1 MALRRVT
8 VFGGSGFIGRHLV
21 QRLARRGVIV
31 RVAVRDPEGAAFLKP
46 MGNPGQVVPMR
57 VNIADHAGIAAA
69 VEGADAVVNLVGILY
84 ERGRRS
90 FNEIHVNG
98 AGRIARAAV
107 LAGARRFVQVSALGA
122 DRASPA
128 RYGRSKAAGEA
139 AVREAFSGAVVL
151 RPSVVFGP
159 EDDFFNRFAALARL
173 SPVLPVIGTM
183 PRLELRA
190 EGGPRLDLAGDGG
203 TRFQPVYV
211 GDVAD
216 AIMRSLE
223 DEGTVGQT
231 FELGG
236 SQVYRFAELME
247 LMLTEIG
254 RKRLLVPVPF
264 WAASVMAT
272 AMGLM
277 PVPPLTRDQVR
288 LLRRD
293 NVLSGTAPGLE
304 ALGLSPTSPE
314 AVLPTY
320 LDRFR
325 VFGRFADRPTA

>member
-57 VNIADHAGIAAA
+57 VDITDHAGIAAA

-90 FNEIHVNG
+90 FHEIHVNG

-128 RYGRSKAAGEA
+128 RYGRSKAAGETS
-139 AVREAFSGAVVL
+139 VREAFSGAVVL

-173 SPVLPVIGTM
+173 SPVLPVIGVM
-183 PRLELRA
+183 PRFDLRA
-190 EGGPRLDLAGDGG
+190 EGGPRLDLTGDGG

-216 AIMRSLE
+216 AIMASLE
-223 DEGTVGQT
+223 DEGAAGQT
-231 FELGG
+231 FELAGP
-236 SQVYRFAELME
+236 QVYRFAELME
-247 LMLTEIG
+247 LMLAEIG

-264 WAASVMAT
+264 WAASVMA
-272 AMGLM
+272 AGMELM

-293 NVLSGTAPGLE
+293 NVLSGAAPGLE
-304 ALGLSPTSPE
+304 ALGLSATSLE